1 MKGFW
6 AGANMANKPEMMP
19 SEALKCIFEI
29 EKLLISKRIWYKIT
43 EINEPNLKFVHIE
56 ASIKVKQ

>member
-1 MKGFW
+1 MVTLV
-6 AGANMANKPEMMP
+6 AANMASKVEMNQA
-19 SEALKCIFEI
+19 EALKYISEI

-43 EINEPNLKFVHIE
+43 EINEPELKFVNIE